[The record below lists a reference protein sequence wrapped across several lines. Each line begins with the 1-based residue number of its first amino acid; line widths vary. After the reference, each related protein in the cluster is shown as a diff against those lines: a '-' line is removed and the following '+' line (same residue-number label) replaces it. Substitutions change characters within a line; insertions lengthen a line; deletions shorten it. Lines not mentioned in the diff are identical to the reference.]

1 MDALAEAVHN
11 YVEGRRWDTLAGRAY
26 DMNSPEGRQD
36 FAEFLTTHIRG
47 LLKYMDFPDKAYPEY
62 SGNE

>member
-26 DMNSPEGRQD
+26 DMLDPEGREAFSQ
-36 FAEFLTTHIRG
+36 FLITHIRG
-47 LLKYMDFPDKAYPEY
+47 LLRYMDENGDTQVLIH
-62 SGNE
+62 